1 MLEEISISLHACM
14 SIHRYIPKYFH
25 TIYIHMMFFKN
36 ILVKLLHFVST
47 MCRLNGTHYHSLIH
61 SYIYIYEPLA
71 WTCAQIQRSDCEHRV
86 RAGGDP

>member
-25 TIYIHMMFFKN
+25 TIYIHMMFLKN
-36 ILVKLLHFVST
+36 ILVKLLHFVCT

-61 SYIYIYEPLA
+61 SYIYIYMNHLHGLVR
-71 WTCAQIQRSDCEHRV
+71 RSNV
-86 RAGGDP
+86 VIVNTV